1 MKNLYFFLLLCLLSV
16 HAFSQDVADVNPD
29 LDLSAEYT
37 QPREADVRAHLDQW
51 QDLKFG
57 MIIHWGLYAVLG
69 IVESWSICSEDE
81 DWIPRDS
88 TMDYNAYKQWYWN
101 LNKEFNPRQFDPD
114 QWAASAKNAGM
125 KYVVFTTKHHDG
137 FSMYDTKYSDFSI
150 AKGPFADHP
159 KADVAKYVFDAF
171 RKQDMMIGAYFSKP
185 DWHSQDYWWSRY
197 ATPDRHV
204 NYKIENHP
212 YRWDRYKD
220 FVFNQI
226 NEITSNYG
234 KIDILWLDGGWV
246 RAPKEDIGMDNIAKM
261 ARRNQPGLII
271 VDRTVTGEY
280 ENYRTPEKMIPEKQL
295 PYPWETCMPLSKDWG
310 FVPGAVFKS
319 PDVIISTLIEV
330 VAKGGSLLLGVG
342 PTPEGVIEPEVVRIL
357 DEIGQWLKANGEAI
371 YNTRNTP
378 MYHDGNVWFTASKDK
393 QTFYAI
399 VCPAGPMPATVSW
412 HGNLPAKGSKMVLLA
427 DRSVVKYK
435 ISGDSVII
443 TVPKSVRAKGKPF
456 AIAFQMA
463 AGGFS
468 YNDLNR
474 NGQCDPYENPNL
486 TVNER
491 VEDLLSKMTLE
502 EKAGQLVM
510 TMGWEYY
517 EKTGNQY
524 VLTEKFKKEL
534 RDKHLG
540 STWAVMRA
548 DPWTQKTLQNGLT
561 PEAAHN
567 LTNEMQL
574 WNRKNTRL
582 GIPLMF
588 AEEAPHGHMAIG
600 TTVLPTAIGRAS
612 TFNKRLENAL
622 GFCVANELYAQGA
635 QIAFGPV
642 LDIVRDPRWSRVEE
656 TYGED
661 PVLTAKMGGEYA
673 NGIQLYGTQS
683 YLPNI
688 ISTLKH
694 FTAHGISEGGHNGNT
709 AQVGRRELLSVLSYP
724 FMQAVQEYGVQSVM
738 TAYNDVDGI
747 PCSGNKWLL
756 RDVLR
761 HDWSFNGLV
770 ISDLYAIN
778 GLVSARMAADY
789 SEAAALAVK
798 AGVDIDLGGSCY
810 GEQLVQAVKKGLV
823 SESLVD
829 ELVRRVLIQKFR
841 QGLFDNKFD
850 KSFPKSEQDM
860 LYDEDCNLNAARES
874 VILLKNE
881 NRTLPL
887 SKEVKKVAV
896 IGPNAD
902 NVYNMLGDY
911 TAPQADGSVITVL
924 QGIREKLPNAQV
936 EYVQGCHIRDTSLND
951 IARAVRAAEEAD
963 VVVAV
968 LGGSSARDFRTNYKE
983 TGAAEVTGPAVS
995 DMDAGEGFDRATLKM
1010 LGRQEELLKALYA
1023 TGKPVVLVMIQGRP
1037 LDLSWADAHVPAIL
1051 NAWYPG
1057 SQGGGAIADIIFG
1070 DVNPS
1075 GKLPVSYPRS
1085 VGQLPVYYNTTE
1097 MRRDYTDEPASPL
1110 YPFGYG
1116 LSYTTFEYSNLQFV
1130 WKNDTTLEVSFQL
1143 TNTGQYDGA
1152 EAVQLYMR
1160 HNQASVKTPERQ
1172 LKAFEKVFLKKGE
1185 TKTVTMTL
1193 SKSDFAIL
1201 NADLRWVVEPGTV
1214 TLMLGSSSQDI
1225 RLQEEV
1231 RVGR

>member
-1 MKNLYFFLLLCLLSV
+1 MKRFLTIVLLFLIFVPVRLLAQS
-16 HAFSQDVADVNPD
+16 F
-29 LDLSAEYT
+29 
-37 QPREADVRAHLDQW
+37 
-51 QDLKFG
+51 QDL
-57 MIIHWGLYAVLG
+57 
-69 IVESWSICSEDE
+69 
-81 DWIPRDS
+81 
-88 TMDYNAYKQWYWN
+88 
-101 LNKEFNPRQFDPD
+101 
-114 QWAASAKNAGM
+114 
-125 KYVVFTTKHHDG
+125 
-137 FSMYDTKYSDFSI
+137 
-150 AKGPFADHP
+150 
-159 KADVAKYVFDAF
+159 
-171 RKQDMMIGAYFSKP
+171 
-185 DWHSQDYWWSRY
+185 
-197 ATPDRHV
+197 
-204 NYKIENHP
+204 NH
-212 YRWDRYKD
+212 
-220 FVFNQI
+220 
-226 NEITSNYG
+226 
-234 KIDILWLDGGWV
+234 
-246 RAPKEDIGMDNIAKM
+246 
-261 ARRNQPGLII
+261 
-271 VDRTVTGEY
+271 
-280 ENYRTPEKMIPEKQL
+280 
-295 PYPWETCMPLSKDWG
+295 
-310 FVPGAVFKS
+310 
-319 PDVIISTLIEV
+319 
-330 VAKGGSLLLGVG
+330 
-342 PTPEGVIEPEVVRIL
+342 
-357 DEIGQWLKANGEAI
+357 NG
-371 YNTRNTP
+371 R
-378 MYHDGNVWFTASKDK
+378 M
-393 QTFYAI
+393 
-399 VCPAGPMPATVSW
+399 
-412 HGNLPAKGSKMVLLA
+412 
-427 DRSVVKYK
+427 
-435 ISGDSVII
+435 
-443 TVPKSVRAKGKPF
+443 
-456 AIAFQMA
+456 
-463 AGGFS
+463 
-468 YNDLNR
+468 
-474 NGQCDPYENPNL
+474 DPYENWKLP
-486 TVNER
+486 VEKR
-491 VEDLLSKMTLE
+491 VGDLLSQMTLE

-524 VLTEKFKKEL
+524 VLTEKFK
-534 RDKHLG
+534 DAIQNKHIG

-612 TFNKRLENAL
+612 TFNKKLESLL
-622 GFCVANELYAQGA
+622 GWNVASELYAQGA

-661 PVLTAKMGGEYA
+661 PVLAGQMGGAYA
-673 NGIQLYGTQS
+673 KGLQDYSL
-683 YLPNI
+683 

-709 AQVGRRELLSVLSYP
+709 AQVGWRELLSVLSYP
-724 FMQAVQEYGVQSVM
+724 FMIALKQYGVQSVM

-761 HDWSFNGLV
+761 NDWGFNGLV

-778 GLVSARMAADY
+778 GLVSARIAADY

-810 GEQLVQAVKKGLV
+810 GEQLVQAVKNGLL
-823 SESLVD
+823 SEDQID
-829 ELVRRVLIQKFR
+829 ELVKHVLTQKFR
-841 QGLFDNKFD
+841 LGLFDATFD
-850 KSFPKSEQDM
+850 KPYVPFYNVTNESS
-860 LYDEDCNLNAARES
+860 NLEAARES
-874 VILLKNE
+874 VVLLKNE

-887 SKEVKKVAV
+887 SKEVKKVAI

-911 TAPQADGSVITVL
+911 TAPQADGAVITVL
-924 QGIREKLPNAQV
+924 QGIREKLPAAQV
-936 EYVQGCHIRDTSLND
+936 EYVQGCHIRDTSLNG
-951 IARAVRAAEEAD
+951 IARAVRAAEGAD

-995 DMDAGEGFDRATLKM
+995 DMDAGEGFDRATLNM
-1010 LGRQEELLKALYA
+1010 LGRQEELLKALCA

-1037 LDLSWADAHVPAIL
+1037 LDLSWADANVPAIL

-1057 SQGGGAIADIIFG
+1057 AQGGRAVADILFG

-1075 GKLPVSYPRS
+1075 GKLPISYPRS
-1085 VGQLPVYYNTTE
+1085 VGQLPVYYNATE
-1097 MRRDYTDEPASPL
+1097 VRRDYTDAPASPL

-1116 LSYTTFEYSNLQFV
+1116 LSYTTFEYSNLRSV

-1152 EAVQLYMR
+1152 DAAQLYMR

-1185 TKTVTMTL
+1185 TKTVTMML

-1201 NADLRWVVEPGTV
+1201 NEDLQWVVEPGTV
-1214 TLMLGSSSQDI
+1214 TLMVGSSSQDI
-1225 RLQEEV
+1225 RGEIIIN
-1231 RVGR
+1231 R

>member
-1 MKNLYFFLLLCLLSV
+1 MYVCTLKNVNMKNIRRLALFLTLTTF
-16 HAFSQDVADVNPD
+16 AATGVA
-29 LDLSAEYT
+29 
-37 QPREADVRAHLDQW
+37 Q
-51 QDLKFG
+51 
-57 MIIHWGLYAVLG
+57 
-69 IVESWSICSEDE
+69 
-81 DWIPRDS
+81 
-88 TMDYNAYKQWYWN
+88 
-101 LNKEFNPRQFDPD
+101 
-114 QWAASAKNAGM
+114 
-125 KYVVFTTKHHDG
+125 
-137 FSMYDTKYSDFSI
+137 
-150 AKGPFADHP
+150 
-159 KADVAKYVFDAF
+159 
-171 RKQDMMIGAYFSKP
+171 
-185 DWHSQDYWWSRY
+185 
-197 ATPDRHV
+197 
-204 NYKIENHP
+204 
-212 YRWDRYKD
+212 
-220 FVFNQI
+220 
-226 NEITSNYG
+226 
-234 KIDILWLDGGWV
+234 
-246 RAPKEDIGMDNIAKM
+246 
-261 ARRNQPGLII
+261 
-271 VDRTVTGEY
+271 
-280 ENYRTPEKMIPEKQL
+280 
-295 PYPWETCMPLSKDWG
+295 
-310 FVPGAVFKS
+310 
-319 PDVIISTLIEV
+319 
-330 VAKGGSLLLGVG
+330 
-342 PTPEGVIEPEVVRIL
+342 
-357 DEIGQWLKANGEAI
+357 
-371 YNTRNTP
+371 
-378 MYHDGNVWFTASKDK
+378 
-393 QTFYAI
+393 
-399 VCPAGPMPATVSW
+399 
-412 HGNLPAKGSKMVLLA
+412 
-427 DRSVVKYK
+427 
-435 ISGDSVII
+435 
-443 TVPKSVRAKGKPF
+443 
-456 AIAFQMA
+456 
-463 AGGFS
+463 S
-468 YNDLNR
+468 YIDLNH
-474 NGQCDPYENPNL
+474 NGQMDPYENPEL
-486 TVNER
+486 TVEKR

-517 EKTGNQY
+517 EKSGKKY
-524 VLTEKFKKEL
+524 VLTDKFKDAIQN
-534 RDKHLG
+534 RNIG

-561 PEAAHN
+561 PESAHY

-612 TFNKRLENAL
+612 TFNQKLESYL
-622 GFCVANELYAQGA
+622 GFCAANEIGSQGA

-673 NGIQLYGTQS
+673 NGIQSYGPQS

-724 FMQAVQEYGVQSVM
+724 FMIALKQYGIQSVM

-756 RDVLR
+756 CDVLR
-761 HDWSFNGLV
+761 HDWGFNGLV

-778 GLVSARMAADY
+778 GLVSARIAADY
-789 SEAAALAVK
+789 SEAAAMAVK

-810 GEQLVQAVKKGLV
+810 GEQLVQAVKNGLV
-823 SESLVD
+823 TEAQIDEKTLHEIWNLKAAQES
-829 ELVRRVLIQKFR
+829 I
-841 QGLFDNKFD
+841 
-850 KSFPKSEQDM
+850 
-860 LYDEDCNLNAARES
+860 
-874 VILLKNE
+874 ILLKND
-881 NRTLPL
+881 NHTLPL

-924 QGIREKLPNAQV
+924 QGIREKLPDAQV

-951 IARAVRAAEEAD
+951 IARAVRAAEGAD

-1010 LGRQEELLKALYA
+1010 LGRQEELLKALCA

-1057 SQGGGAIADIIFG
+1057 SQGGRAVADILFG

-1075 GKLPVSYPRS
+1075 GKLPISYPRS
-1085 VGQLPVYYNTTE
+1085 VGQLPVYYNATE
-1097 MRRDYTDEPASPL
+1097 VRRDYTDAPASPL

-1116 LSYTTFEYSNLQFV
+1116 LSYTTFEYSNLQSV
-1130 WKNDTTLEVSFQL
+1130 WKNDTTLEVSFLL

-1152 EAVQLYMR
+1152 EAAQLYMR
-1160 HNQASVKTPERQ
+1160 HNKASVKTPERQ

-1193 SKSDFAIL
+1193 SKLDFAIL
-1201 NADLRWVVEPGTV
+1201 NEDLQWVVEPGTV
-1214 TLMLGSSSQDI
+1214 TLMVGSSSQDI
-1225 RLQEEV
+1225 RGEIIV
-1231 RVGR
+1231 NS

>member
-1 MKNLYFFLLLCLLSV
+1 MEKYYICTLKIKTRKMKIFCRL
-16 HAFSQDVADVNPD
+16 
-29 LDLSAEYT
+29 
-37 QPREADVRAHLDQW
+37 
-51 QDLKFG
+51 
-57 MIIHWGLYAVLG
+57 
-69 IVESWSICSEDE
+69 
-81 DWIPRDS
+81 
-88 TMDYNAYKQWYWN
+88 
-101 LNKEFNPRQFDPD
+101 
-114 QWAASAKNAGM
+114 
-125 KYVVFTTKHHDG
+125 
-137 FSMYDTKYSDFSI
+137 
-150 AKGPFADHP
+150 
-159 KADVAKYVFDAF
+159 
-171 RKQDMMIGAYFSKP
+171 
-185 DWHSQDYWWSRY
+185 
-197 ATPDRHV
+197 
-204 NYKIENHP
+204 
-212 YRWDRYKD
+212 
-220 FVFNQI
+220 
-226 NEITSNYG
+226 
-234 KIDILWLDGGWV
+234 
-246 RAPKEDIGMDNIAKM
+246 
-261 ARRNQPGLII
+261 
-271 VDRTVTGEY
+271 
-280 ENYRTPEKMIPEKQL
+280 
-295 PYPWETCMPLSKDWG
+295 
-310 FVPGAVFKS
+310 
-319 PDVIISTLIEV
+319 
-330 VAKGGSLLLGVG
+330 SLLL
-342 PTPEGVIEPEVVRIL
+342 TL
-357 DEIGQWLKANGEAI
+357 TA
-371 YNTRNTP
+371 
-378 MYHDGNVWFTASKDK
+378 FT
-393 QTFYAI
+393 T
-399 VCPAGPMPATVSW
+399 AG
-412 HGNLPAKGSKMVLLA
+412 
-427 DRSVVKYK
+427 
-435 ISGDSVII
+435 
-443 TVPKSVRAKGKPF
+443 
-456 AIAFQMA
+456 IAQ
-463 AGGFS
+463 S
-468 YNDLNR
+468 YIDLNH
-474 NGQCDPYENPNL
+474 NGQMDPYENPKL
-486 TVNER
+486 SVEER
-491 VEDLLSKMTLE
+491 VGDLLSQMTLE

-510 TMGWEYY
+510 TMGWEHY

-524 VLTEKFKKEL
+524 VLTEKFK
-534 RDKHLG
+534 DAIQNKHIG
-540 STWAVMRA
+540 SSWAVMRA

-561 PEAAHN
+561 PETAGTV
-567 LTNEMQL
+567 LNEMQL

-612 TFNKRLENAL
+612 TFNKKLENIL
-622 GFCVANELYAQGA
+622 GWCVGSEIWAQGA

-661 PVLTAKMGGEYA
+661 PVLAGQMGGAYAKGLQEYT
-673 NGIQLYGTQS
+673 L
-683 YLPNI
+683 

-694 FTAHGISEGGHNGNT
+694 FAAHGISEGGHNGNT

-724 FMQAVQEYGVQSVM
+724 FVLAIQQFGAKSVM

-756 RDVLR
+756 RDELR
-761 HDWSFNGLV
+761 NEWGFKGLL

-778 GLVSARMAADY
+778 GLVSARIAADY

-829 ELVRRVLIQKFR
+829 ELVRRVLTHKFR

-850 KSFPKSEQDM
+850 KSFPKLEQDM
-860 LYDEDCNLNAARES
+860 TYDEDCNLNAARES

-924 QGIREKLPNAQV
+924 QGIREKLPDAQV
-936 EYVQGCHIRDTSLND
+936 EYVRGCHIRDTSLNE
-951 IARAVRAAEEAD
+951 IAQAVRAAEGAD

-995 DMDAGEGFDRATLKM
+995 DMDAGEGFDRATLNM
-1010 LGRQEELLKALYA
+1010 LGRQEELLKALCA

-1037 LDLSWADAHVPAIL
+1037 LDLSWADARVPAIL

-1057 SQGGGAIADIIFG
+1057 SQGGRAIADILFG

-1075 GKLPVSYPRS
+1075 GKLPISYPRS
-1085 VGQLPVYYNTTE
+1085 VGQLPVYYNATE
-1097 MRRDYTDEPASPL
+1097 VRRDYTDVPASPL

-1116 LSYTTFEYSNLQFV
+1116 LSYTTFEYSNLESC
-1130 WKNDTTLEVSFQL
+1130 WINDTTLDISCQL
-1143 TNTGQYDGA
+1143 TNTGNYDGA
-1152 EAVQLYMR
+1152 EATQLYMR

-1201 NADLRWVVEPGTV
+1201 NADLRWIVEPGTV

-1225 RLQEEV
+1225 RLQGEV
-1231 RVGR
+1231 RVER

>member
-1 MKNLYFFLLLCLLSV
+1 MEKYYICTLKIKTRKMKIFCRL
-16 HAFSQDVADVNPD
+16 
-29 LDLSAEYT
+29 
-37 QPREADVRAHLDQW
+37 
-51 QDLKFG
+51 
-57 MIIHWGLYAVLG
+57 
-69 IVESWSICSEDE
+69 
-81 DWIPRDS
+81 
-88 TMDYNAYKQWYWN
+88 
-101 LNKEFNPRQFDPD
+101 
-114 QWAASAKNAGM
+114 
-125 KYVVFTTKHHDG
+125 
-137 FSMYDTKYSDFSI
+137 
-150 AKGPFADHP
+150 
-159 KADVAKYVFDAF
+159 
-171 RKQDMMIGAYFSKP
+171 
-185 DWHSQDYWWSRY
+185 
-197 ATPDRHV
+197 
-204 NYKIENHP
+204 
-212 YRWDRYKD
+212 
-220 FVFNQI
+220 
-226 NEITSNYG
+226 
-234 KIDILWLDGGWV
+234 
-246 RAPKEDIGMDNIAKM
+246 
-261 ARRNQPGLII
+261 
-271 VDRTVTGEY
+271 
-280 ENYRTPEKMIPEKQL
+280 
-295 PYPWETCMPLSKDWG
+295 
-310 FVPGAVFKS
+310 
-319 PDVIISTLIEV
+319 
-330 VAKGGSLLLGVG
+330 SLLL
-342 PTPEGVIEPEVVRIL
+342 TL
-357 DEIGQWLKANGEAI
+357 TA
-371 YNTRNTP
+371 
-378 MYHDGNVWFTASKDK
+378 FT
-393 QTFYAI
+393 T
-399 VCPAGPMPATVSW
+399 AG
-412 HGNLPAKGSKMVLLA
+412 
-427 DRSVVKYK
+427 
-435 ISGDSVII
+435 
-443 TVPKSVRAKGKPF
+443 
-456 AIAFQMA
+456 IAQ
-463 AGGFS
+463 S
-468 YNDLNR
+468 YIDLNH
-474 NGQCDPYENPNL
+474 NGQMDPYENPKL
-486 TVNER
+486 SVEER
-491 VEDLLSKMTLE
+491 VGDLLSQMTLE

-524 VLTEKFKKEL
+524 VLTEKFK
-534 RDKHLG
+534 DAIQNKHIG
-540 STWAVMRA
+540 SSWAVMRA

-561 PEAAHN
+561 PETAGTV
-567 LTNEMQL
+567 LNEMQL

-612 TFNKRLENAL
+612 TFNKKLENIL
-622 GFCVANELYAQGA
+622 GWCVGSEIWAQGA

-661 PVLTAKMGGEYA
+661 PVLAGQMGGAYAKGLQEYT
-673 NGIQLYGTQS
+673 L
-683 YLPNI
+683 

-694 FTAHGISEGGHNGNT
+694 FAAHGISEGGHNGNT

-724 FMQAVQEYGVQSVM
+724 FVLAIQQFGAKSVM

-756 RDVLR
+756 RDELR
-761 HDWSFNGLV
+761 NEWGFKGLL

-778 GLVSARMAADY
+778 GLVSARIAADY

-829 ELVRRVLIQKFR
+829 ELVRRVLTHKFR

-850 KSFPKSEQDM
+850 KSFPKLEQDM
-860 LYDEDCNLNAARES
+860 TYDEDCNLNAARES

-887 SKEVKKVAV
+887 SKEVKKVAI

-924 QGIREKLPNAQV
+924 QGIREKLPDAQV
-936 EYVQGCHIRDTSLND
+936 EYVRGCHIRDTSLNE
-951 IARAVRAAEEAD
+951 IAQAVRAAEGAD

-995 DMDAGEGFDRATLKM
+995 DMDAGEGFDRATLNM
-1010 LGRQEELLKALYA
+1010 LGRQEELLKALCA

-1037 LDLSWADAHVPAIL
+1037 LDLSWADANVPAIL

-1057 SQGGGAIADIIFG
+1057 SQGGRAVADILFG

-1075 GKLPVSYPRS
+1075 GKLPISYPRS
-1085 VGQLPVYYNTTE
+1085 VGQLPVYYNATE
-1097 MRRDYTDEPASPL
+1097 VRRDYTDASASPL

-1116 LSYTTFEYSNLQFV
+1116 LSYTTFEYSNLQSV
-1130 WKNDTTLEVSFQL
+1130 WKNDSTLEVSFQL

-1185 TKTVTMTL
+1185 KKTVTMTL
-1193 SKSDFAIL
+1193 SRSDFAIL
-1201 NADLRWVVEPGTV
+1201 NADLRWIIEPGTV

-1225 RLQEEV
+1225 RLQGEV
-1231 RVGR
+1231 RIER

>member
-1 MKNLYFFLLLCLLSV
+1 MKRFLTIVLLFLIFVPVRLLAQS
-16 HAFSQDVADVNPD
+16 F
-29 LDLSAEYT
+29 
-37 QPREADVRAHLDQW
+37 
-51 QDLKFG
+51 QDL
-57 MIIHWGLYAVLG
+57 
-69 IVESWSICSEDE
+69 
-81 DWIPRDS
+81 
-88 TMDYNAYKQWYWN
+88 
-101 LNKEFNPRQFDPD
+101 
-114 QWAASAKNAGM
+114 
-125 KYVVFTTKHHDG
+125 
-137 FSMYDTKYSDFSI
+137 
-150 AKGPFADHP
+150 
-159 KADVAKYVFDAF
+159 
-171 RKQDMMIGAYFSKP
+171 
-185 DWHSQDYWWSRY
+185 
-197 ATPDRHV
+197 
-204 NYKIENHP
+204 NH
-212 YRWDRYKD
+212 
-220 FVFNQI
+220 
-226 NEITSNYG
+226 
-234 KIDILWLDGGWV
+234 
-246 RAPKEDIGMDNIAKM
+246 
-261 ARRNQPGLII
+261 
-271 VDRTVTGEY
+271 
-280 ENYRTPEKMIPEKQL
+280 
-295 PYPWETCMPLSKDWG
+295 
-310 FVPGAVFKS
+310 
-319 PDVIISTLIEV
+319 
-330 VAKGGSLLLGVG
+330 
-342 PTPEGVIEPEVVRIL
+342 
-357 DEIGQWLKANGEAI
+357 
-371 YNTRNTP
+371 
-378 MYHDGNVWFTASKDK
+378 
-393 QTFYAI
+393 
-399 VCPAGPMPATVSW
+399 
-412 HGNLPAKGSKMVLLA
+412 
-427 DRSVVKYK
+427 
-435 ISGDSVII
+435 
-443 TVPKSVRAKGKPF
+443 
-456 AIAFQMA
+456 
-463 AGGFS
+463 
-468 YNDLNR
+468 
-474 NGQCDPYENPNL
+474 NGQMDPYENPKL
-486 TVNER
+486 SVKER
-491 VEDLLSKMTLE
+491 VGDLLSQMTLE

-524 VLTEKFKKEL
+524 VLTEKFK
-534 RDKHLG
+534 DAIQNKHIG

-612 TFNKRLENAL
+612 TFNKKLESLL
-622 GFCVANELYAQGA
+622 GWNVASELYAQGA
-635 QIAFGPV
+635 QISFGPV

-661 PVLTAKMGGEYA
+661 PVLAGQMGGAYA
-673 NGIQLYGTQS
+673 KGLQDYSL
-683 YLPNI
+683 

-724 FMQAVQEYGVQSVM
+724 FMIALKQYGIQSVM

-761 HDWSFNGLV
+761 HDWGFNGLV

-778 GLVSARMAADY
+778 GLVSARIAADY

-810 GEQLVQAVKKGLV
+810 GEQLVQAVKNGLL
-823 SESLVD
+823 SEDQID
-829 ELVRRVLIQKFR
+829 ELVKHVLTQKFR
-841 QGLFDNKFD
+841 LGLFDATFD
-850 KSFPKSEQDM
+850 KPYVPFYNVTNES
-860 LYDEDCNLNAARES
+860 LNLEAARES
-874 VILLKNE
+874 VVLLKNE

-887 SKEVKKVAV
+887 SKEVKKVAI

-924 QGIREKLPNAQV
+924 QGIREKLPAAQV

-951 IARAVRAAEEAD
+951 IARAVRAAADAD

-995 DMDAGEGFDRATLKM
+995 DMDAGEGFDRATLRM
-1010 LGRQEELLKALYA
+1010 LGRQEELLKALCA

-1037 LDLSWADAHVPAIL
+1037 LDLSWADANVPAIL

-1057 SQGGGAIADIIFG
+1057 AQGGRAVADILFG

-1075 GKLPVSYPRS
+1075 GKLPISYPRS

-1097 MRRDYTDEPASPL
+1097 VRRDYTDAPASPL

-1116 LSYTTFEYSNLQFV
+1116 LSYTTFEYSNLQSV
-1130 WKNDTTLEVSFQL
+1130 WKNDTILEVSFQL
-1143 TNTGQYDGA
+1143 ANTGQYDGA
-1152 EAVQLYMR
+1152 EAAQLYMR
-1160 HNQASVKTPERQ
+1160 HNKASVKTPERQ

-1185 TKTVTMTL
+1185 TTTVTMML

-1201 NADLRWVVEPGTV
+1201 NEDLQWVVEPGTV
-1214 TLMLGSSSQDI
+1214 TLMVGSSSQDI
-1225 RLQEEV
+1225 RGEIIVE
-1231 RVGR
+1231 R

>member
-1 MKNLYFFLLLCLLSV
+1 MKRFLTIVLLFLIFV
-16 HAFSQDVADVNPD
+16 P
-29 LDLSAEYT
+29 
-37 QPREADVRAHLDQW
+37 VRPLAQSF
-51 QDLKFG
+51 QDL
-57 MIIHWGLYAVLG
+57 
-69 IVESWSICSEDE
+69 
-81 DWIPRDS
+81 
-88 TMDYNAYKQWYWN
+88 
-101 LNKEFNPRQFDPD
+101 
-114 QWAASAKNAGM
+114 
-125 KYVVFTTKHHDG
+125 
-137 FSMYDTKYSDFSI
+137 
-150 AKGPFADHP
+150 
-159 KADVAKYVFDAF
+159 
-171 RKQDMMIGAYFSKP
+171 
-185 DWHSQDYWWSRY
+185 
-197 ATPDRHV
+197 
-204 NYKIENHP
+204 NH
-212 YRWDRYKD
+212 
-220 FVFNQI
+220 
-226 NEITSNYG
+226 
-234 KIDILWLDGGWV
+234 
-246 RAPKEDIGMDNIAKM
+246 
-261 ARRNQPGLII
+261 
-271 VDRTVTGEY
+271 
-280 ENYRTPEKMIPEKQL
+280 
-295 PYPWETCMPLSKDWG
+295 
-310 FVPGAVFKS
+310 
-319 PDVIISTLIEV
+319 
-330 VAKGGSLLLGVG
+330 
-342 PTPEGVIEPEVVRIL
+342 
-357 DEIGQWLKANGEAI
+357 NG
-371 YNTRNTP
+371 R
-378 MYHDGNVWFTASKDK
+378 M
-393 QTFYAI
+393 
-399 VCPAGPMPATVSW
+399 
-412 HGNLPAKGSKMVLLA
+412 
-427 DRSVVKYK
+427 
-435 ISGDSVII
+435 
-443 TVPKSVRAKGKPF
+443 
-456 AIAFQMA
+456 
-463 AGGFS
+463 
-468 YNDLNR
+468 
-474 NGQCDPYENPNL
+474 DPYENWKLP
-486 TVNER
+486 VEKR
-491 VEDLLSKMTLE
+491 VGDLLSQMTLE

-524 VLTEKFKKEL
+524 VLTEKFK
-534 RDKHLG
+534 DAIQNKHIG

-612 TFNKRLENAL
+612 TFNKKLESLL
-622 GFCVANELYAQGA
+622 GWNVASELYAQGA

-661 PVLTAKMGGEYA
+661 PVLAGQMGGAYA
-673 NGIQLYGTQS
+673 KGLQDYSL
-683 YLPNI
+683 

-724 FMQAVQEYGVQSVM
+724 FMIALMQYGIQSVM

-756 RDVLR
+756 RNVLR
-761 HDWSFNGLV
+761 HDWGFNGLV

-778 GLVSARMAADY
+778 GLVSARIAADY

-810 GEQLVQAVKKGLV
+810 GEQLVQAVKNGLL
-823 SESLVD
+823 SEDQID
-829 ELVRRVLIQKFR
+829 ELVKHVLTQKFR
-841 QGLFDNKFD
+841 LGLFDATFD
-850 KSFPKSEQDM
+850 KPYVPFYNVTNESS
-860 LYDEDCNLNAARES
+860 NLEAARES
-874 VILLKNE
+874 VVLLKNDNE
-881 NRTLPL
+881 TLPL
-887 SKEVKKVAV
+887 SKSVKKVAV

-911 TAPQADGSVITVL
+911 TAPQADGAVITVL
-924 QGIREKLPNAQV
+924 QGIREKLPDAQV
-936 EYVQGCHIRDTSLND
+936 EYVQGCHIRDTSLNE

-995 DMDAGEGFDRATLKM
+995 DMDAGEGFDRATLNM

-1057 SQGGGAIADIIFG
+1057 SQGGRAIADILFG

-1075 GKLPVSYPRS
+1075 GKLPISYPRS
-1085 VGQLPVYYNTTE
+1085 VGQLPVYYNATE
-1097 MRRDYTDEPASPL
+1097 VRRDYTDAPASPL

-1116 LSYTTFEYSNLQFV
+1116 LSYTNFEYSNLQSV

-1152 EAVQLYMR
+1152 EAAQLYMR
-1160 HNQASVKTPERQ
+1160 HNKASVKTPERQ

-1185 TKTVTMTL
+1185 TTTVTMML

-1201 NADLRWVVEPGTV
+1201 NEDLQWVVEPGTV
-1214 TLMLGSSSQDI
+1214 TLMVGSSSQDI
-1225 RLQEEV
+1225 RGEIIIN
-1231 RVGR
+1231 R

>member
-1 MKNLYFFLLLCLLSV
+1 MKKIYFLFTLLLLLFSGY
-16 HAFSQDVADVNPD
+16 SQDAADANPD
-29 LDLSAEYT
+29 LDLAAEYT
-37 QPREADVRAHLDQW
+37 PPREADVRAHLDQW

-57 MIIHWGLYAVLG
+57 MIIHWGLYAVPG

-88 TMDYNAYKQWYWN
+88 TMNYNAYKQWYWN

-114 QWAASAKNAGM
+114 QWASSAKKAGM

-137 FSMYDTKYSDFSI
+137 FAMYETKYSDFSI
-150 AKGPFADHP
+150 AKGPFANHP

-204 NYKIENHP
+204 NYTIANHP
-212 YRWDRYKD
+212 QRWND
-220 FVFNQI
+220 FKQFVYNQI
-226 NEITSNYG
+226 DEITSRYG

-310 FVPGAVFKS
+310 FVPGAIFKS

-357 DEIGQWLKANGEAI
+357 DEIGQWLKDNGEAI

-378 MYHDGNVWFTASKDK
+378 IYHDGNIWFTASKDK
-393 QTFYAI
+393 LTTYAI
-399 VCPAGPMPATVSW
+399 VRPDGPMPATVSW
-412 HGNLPAKGSKMVLLA
+412 HGNLPAKGLKMVLLA
-427 DRSVVKYK
+427 DRSIVKYK

-456 AIAFQMA
+456 AVAFQMA
-463 AGGFS
+463 ANGFS

-474 NGQCDPYENPNL
+474 NGRCDPYENPYL

-502 EKAGQLVM
+502 EKTGQLVM

-524 VLTEKFKKEL
+524 VLTEKFKDDIQT
-534 RDKHLG
+534 RHIG
-540 STWAVMRA
+540 STWAVLRA

-561 PEAAHN
+561 PEKAGTVLN
-567 LTNEMQL
+567 MMQL

-612 TFNKRLENAL
+612 TFNKKLENIL
-622 GFCVANELYAQGA
+622 GWRVGSEIWAQGA

-661 PVLTAKMGGEYA
+661 PVLAGQMGGAYAKGLQEYT
-673 NGIQLYGTQS
+673 L
-683 YLPNI
+683 

-709 AQVGRRELLSVLSYP
+709 AQVGKRELLSVLSYP
-724 FMQAVQEYGVQSVM
+724 FMQAVRENGIQSVM

-761 HDWSFNGLV
+761 HDWGFNGLV

-810 GEQLVQAVKKGLV
+810 GEQLVQAVKNGLV
-823 SESLVD
+823 TEDQID
-829 ELVRRVLIQKFR
+829 ELVKHVLSQKF
-841 QGLFDNKFD
+841 QLGLFDATFD
-850 KSFPKSEQDM
+850 KPYVAFDKTLHETQ
-860 LYDEDCNLNAARES
+860 NLKAAQES
-874 VILLKNE
+874 VILLKNDNE
-881 NRTLPL
+881 MLPL
-887 SKEVKKVAV
+887 SKTVKKVAV

-951 IARAVRAAEEAD
+951 IVRAVRAAEGAD

-983 TGAAEVTGPAVS
+983 TGAAEVTGPAIS
-995 DMDAGEGFDRATLKM
+995 DMDAGEGFDRAGLGM
-1010 LGRQEELLKALYA
+1010 LGHQDALLKALCA

-1057 SQGGGAIADIIFG
+1057 SQGGRAIADILFG
-1070 DVNPS
+1070 DVTPS
-1075 GKLPVSYPRS
+1075 GKLPISYPRS
-1085 VGQLPVYYNTTE
+1085 VGQLPVYYNATE
-1097 MRRDYTDEPASPL
+1097 LRRDYTDAPASPL

-1116 LSYTTFEYSNLQFV
+1116 LSYTTFEYSNMQSI

-1143 TNTGQYDGA
+1143 TNTGNYDGA

-1185 TKTVTMTL
+1185 TTTVTMTL

-1214 TLMLGSSSQDI
+1214 TLMVGSSSQDI
-1225 RLQEEV
+1225 RLQGDV
-1231 RVGR
+1231 RVERY

>member
-1 MKNLYFFLLLCLLSV
+1 MEKYYICTLKIKTRKMKIFCRL
-16 HAFSQDVADVNPD
+16 
-29 LDLSAEYT
+29 
-37 QPREADVRAHLDQW
+37 
-51 QDLKFG
+51 
-57 MIIHWGLYAVLG
+57 
-69 IVESWSICSEDE
+69 
-81 DWIPRDS
+81 
-88 TMDYNAYKQWYWN
+88 
-101 LNKEFNPRQFDPD
+101 
-114 QWAASAKNAGM
+114 
-125 KYVVFTTKHHDG
+125 
-137 FSMYDTKYSDFSI
+137 
-150 AKGPFADHP
+150 
-159 KADVAKYVFDAF
+159 
-171 RKQDMMIGAYFSKP
+171 
-185 DWHSQDYWWSRY
+185 
-197 ATPDRHV
+197 
-204 NYKIENHP
+204 
-212 YRWDRYKD
+212 
-220 FVFNQI
+220 
-226 NEITSNYG
+226 
-234 KIDILWLDGGWV
+234 
-246 RAPKEDIGMDNIAKM
+246 
-261 ARRNQPGLII
+261 
-271 VDRTVTGEY
+271 
-280 ENYRTPEKMIPEKQL
+280 
-295 PYPWETCMPLSKDWG
+295 
-310 FVPGAVFKS
+310 
-319 PDVIISTLIEV
+319 
-330 VAKGGSLLLGVG
+330 SLLL
-342 PTPEGVIEPEVVRIL
+342 TL
-357 DEIGQWLKANGEAI
+357 TA
-371 YNTRNTP
+371 
-378 MYHDGNVWFTASKDK
+378 FT
-393 QTFYAI
+393 T
-399 VCPAGPMPATVSW
+399 AG
-412 HGNLPAKGSKMVLLA
+412 
-427 DRSVVKYK
+427 
-435 ISGDSVII
+435 
-443 TVPKSVRAKGKPF
+443 
-456 AIAFQMA
+456 IAQ
-463 AGGFS
+463 S
-468 YNDLNR
+468 YIDLNH
-474 NGQCDPYENPNL
+474 NGQMDPYENPKL
-486 TVNER
+486 SVEER
-491 VEDLLSKMTLE
+491 VGDLLSQMTLE

-524 VLTEKFKKEL
+524 VLTEKFK
-534 RDKHLG
+534 DAIQNKHIG
-540 STWAVMRA
+540 SSWAVMRA

-561 PEAAHN
+561 PETAGTV
-567 LTNEMQL
+567 LNEMQL

-612 TFNKRLENAL
+612 TFNKKLENIL
-622 GFCVANELYAQGA
+622 GRCVGSEIWAQGA

-661 PVLTAKMGGEYA
+661 PVLAGQMGGAYAKGLQEYT
-673 NGIQLYGTQS
+673 L
-683 YLPNI
+683 

-694 FTAHGISEGGHNGNT
+694 FAAHGISEGGHNGNT

-724 FMQAVQEYGVQSVM
+724 FVLAIQQFGAKSVM

-756 RDVLR
+756 RDELR
-761 HDWSFNGLV
+761 NEWGFKGLL

-778 GLVSARMAADY
+778 GLVSARIAADY

-829 ELVRRVLIQKFR
+829 ELVRRVLTHKFR

-850 KSFPKSEQDM
+850 KSFPKLEQDM
-860 LYDEDCNLNAARES
+860 TYDEDCNLNAARES

-924 QGIREKLPNAQV
+924 QGIREKLPDAQV
-936 EYVQGCHIRDTSLND
+936 EYVRGCHIRDTSLNE
-951 IARAVRAAEEAD
+951 IAQAVRAAEGAD

-995 DMDAGEGFDRATLKM
+995 DMDAGEGFDRATLNM
-1010 LGRQEELLKALYA
+1010 LGRQEELLKALCA

-1037 LDLSWADAHVPAIL
+1037 LDLSWADARVPAIL

-1057 SQGGGAIADIIFG
+1057 SQGGRAIADILFG

-1075 GKLPVSYPRS
+1075 GKLPISYPRS
-1085 VGQLPVYYNTTE
+1085 VGQLPVYYNATE
-1097 MRRDYTDEPASPL
+1097 VRRDYTDVPASPL

-1116 LSYTTFEYSNLQFV
+1116 LSYTTFEYSNLESC
-1130 WKNDTTLEVSFQL
+1130 WINDTTLDISCQL
-1143 TNTGQYDGA
+1143 TNTGNYDGA
-1152 EAVQLYMR
+1152 EATQLYMR

-1201 NADLRWVVEPGTV
+1201 NADLRWIVEPGTV

-1225 RLQEEV
+1225 RLQGEV
-1231 RVGR
+1231 RVER

>member
-1 MKNLYFFLLLCLLSV
+1 MEKYYICTLKIKTRKMKIFCRLSFLLTLT
-16 HAFSQDVADVNPD
+16 A
-29 LDLSAEYT
+29 
-37 QPREADVRAHLDQW
+37 
-51 QDLKFG
+51 
-57 MIIHWGLYAVLG
+57 
-69 IVESWSICSEDE
+69 
-81 DWIPRDS
+81 
-88 TMDYNAYKQWYWN
+88 
-101 LNKEFNPRQFDPD
+101 
-114 QWAASAKNAGM
+114 
-125 KYVVFTTKHHDG
+125 FTTAG
-137 FSMYDTKYSDFSI
+137 I
-150 AKGPFADHP
+150 A
-159 KADVAKYVFDAF
+159 
-171 RKQDMMIGAYFSKP
+171 Q
-185 DWHSQDYWWSRY
+185 
-197 ATPDRHV
+197 
-204 NYKIENHP
+204 
-212 YRWDRYKD
+212 
-220 FVFNQI
+220 
-226 NEITSNYG
+226 
-234 KIDILWLDGGWV
+234 
-246 RAPKEDIGMDNIAKM
+246 
-261 ARRNQPGLII
+261 
-271 VDRTVTGEY
+271 
-280 ENYRTPEKMIPEKQL
+280 
-295 PYPWETCMPLSKDWG
+295 
-310 FVPGAVFKS
+310 
-319 PDVIISTLIEV
+319 
-330 VAKGGSLLLGVG
+330 
-342 PTPEGVIEPEVVRIL
+342 
-357 DEIGQWLKANGEAI
+357 
-371 YNTRNTP
+371 
-378 MYHDGNVWFTASKDK
+378 
-393 QTFYAI
+393 
-399 VCPAGPMPATVSW
+399 
-412 HGNLPAKGSKMVLLA
+412 
-427 DRSVVKYK
+427 
-435 ISGDSVII
+435 
-443 TVPKSVRAKGKPF
+443 
-456 AIAFQMA
+456 
-463 AGGFS
+463 S
-468 YNDLNR
+468 YIDLNH
-474 NGQCDPYENPNL
+474 NGQMDPYENSKL
-486 TVNER
+486 SVEER
-491 VEDLLSKMTLE
+491 VGDLLSQMTLE

-517 EKTGNQY
+517 EKTDNQY
-524 VLTEKFKKEL
+524 VLTEKFK
-534 RDKHLG
+534 DAIQNKHIG
-540 STWAVMRA
+540 SSWAVMRA

-561 PEAAHN
+561 PETAGTV
-567 LTNEMQL
+567 LNEMQL

-612 TFNKRLENAL
+612 TFNKKLENIL
-622 GFCVANELYAQGA
+622 GWCVGSEIWAQGA

-661 PVLTAKMGGEYA
+661 PVLAGQMGGAYAKGLQEYT
-673 NGIQLYGTQS
+673 L
-683 YLPNI
+683 

-694 FTAHGISEGGHNGNT
+694 FAAHGISEGGHNGNT

-724 FMQAVQEYGVQSVM
+724 FVLAIQQFGAKSVM

-756 RDVLR
+756 RDELR
-761 HDWSFNGLV
+761 NEWGFKGLL

-778 GLVSARMAADY
+778 GLVSARIAADY

-829 ELVRRVLIQKFR
+829 ELVRRVLTHKFR

-850 KSFPKSEQDM
+850 KSFPKLEQDM
-860 LYDEDCNLNAARES
+860 TYDEDCNLNAARES

-924 QGIREKLPNAQV
+924 QGIREKLPDAQV
-936 EYVQGCHIRDTSLND
+936 EYVRGCHIRDTSLNE
-951 IARAVRAAEEAD
+951 IAQAVRAAEGAD

-995 DMDAGEGFDRATLKM
+995 DMDAGEGFDRATLNM
-1010 LGRQEELLKALYA
+1010 LGRQEELLKALCA

-1037 LDLSWADAHVPAIL
+1037 LDLSWADARVPAIL

-1057 SQGGGAIADIIFG
+1057 SQGGRAIADILFG

-1075 GKLPVSYPRS
+1075 GKLPISYPRS
-1085 VGQLPVYYNTTE
+1085 VGQLPVYYNATE
-1097 MRRDYTDEPASPL
+1097 VRRDYTDVPASPL

-1116 LSYTTFEYSNLQFV
+1116 LSYTTFEYSNLESC
-1130 WKNDTTLEVSFQL
+1130 WINDTTLDISCQL
-1143 TNTGQYDGA
+1143 TNTGNYDGA
-1152 EAVQLYMR
+1152 EATQLYMR

-1201 NADLRWVVEPGTV
+1201 NADLRWIVEPGTV

-1225 RLQEEV
+1225 RLQGEV
-1231 RVGR
+1231 RVER

>member
-1 MKNLYFFLLLCLLSV
+1 M
-16 HAFSQDVADVNPD
+16 
-29 LDLSAEYT
+29 
-37 QPREADVRAHLDQW
+37 
-51 QDLKFG
+51 
-57 MIIHWGLYAVLG
+57 
-69 IVESWSICSEDE
+69 
-81 DWIPRDS
+81 
-88 TMDYNAYKQWYWN
+88 
-101 LNKEFNPRQFDPD
+101 
-114 QWAASAKNAGM
+114 
-125 KYVVFTTKHHDG
+125 TT
-137 FSMYDTKYSDFSI
+137 
-150 AKGPFADHP
+150 
-159 KADVAKYVFDAF
+159 
-171 RKQDMMIGAYFSKP
+171 
-185 DWHSQDYWWSRY
+185 
-197 ATPDRHV
+197 
-204 NYKIENHP
+204 
-212 YRWDRYKD
+212 
-220 FVFNQI
+220 
-226 NEITSNYG
+226 
-234 KIDILWLDGGWV
+234 
-246 RAPKEDIGMDNIAKM
+246 
-261 ARRNQPGLII
+261 
-271 VDRTVTGEY
+271 
-280 ENYRTPEKMIPEKQL
+280 
-295 PYPWETCMPLSKDWG
+295 
-310 FVPGAVFKS
+310 
-319 PDVIISTLIEV
+319 
-330 VAKGGSLLLGVG
+330 
-342 PTPEGVIEPEVVRIL
+342 
-357 DEIGQWLKANGEAI
+357 
-371 YNTRNTP
+371 
-378 MYHDGNVWFTASKDK
+378 
-393 QTFYAI
+393 YAI
-399 VCPAGPMPATVSW
+399 VRPDGPMPATVSW
-412 HGNLPAKGSKMVLLA
+412 QGNLPAKGAKMILLA
-427 DRSVVKYK
+427 DRSAVKYK

-524 VLTEKFKKEL
+524 VLTEKFKDDIQT
-534 RDKHLG
+534 RHIG
-540 STWAVMRA
+540 STWAVLRA
-548 DPWTQKTLQNGLT
+548 DPWTQKTLQNGLS
-561 PEAAHN
+561 PEKAGTV
-567 LTNEMQL
+567 LNEMQL

-612 TFNKRLENAL
+612 TFNKKLENIL
-622 GFCVANELYAQGA
+622 GWCVGSEIWAQGA

-709 AQVGRRELLSVLSYP
+709 AQVGKRELLSMLSYP
-724 FMQAVQEYGVQSVM
+724 FMIALKQYGIRSVM

-936 EYVQGCHIRDTSLND
+936 EYVQGCHIRDTSLNE
-951 IARAVRAAEEAD
+951 IARAVRAAEGAD

-1172 LKAFEKVFLKKGE
+1172 LKAFDKVFLKKGE
-1185 TKTVTMTL
+1185 NKTVTMTL
-1193 SKSDFAIL
+1193 SKSDFAVL
-1201 NADLRWVVEPGTV
+1201 NEDLRWVVEPGTV
-1214 TLMLGSSSQDI
+1214 TLMVGSSSQDI
-1225 RLQEEV
+1225 RLQGEV

>member
-1 MKNLYFFLLLCLLSV
+1 MKNLYLFLLLCLMSI

-57 MIIHWGLYAVLG
+57 MIIHWGLYAVPG

-114 QWAASAKNAGM
+114 QWASCAKNAGM

-137 FSMYDTKYSDFSI
+137 FAMFDTKYSDYSV

-310 FVPGAVFKS
+310 FVPGATFKT
-319 PDVIISTLIEV
+319 PETIINTLVEV

-342 PTPEGVIEPEVVRIL
+342 PTPEGIIEPEVAKIL
-357 DEIGQWLKANGEAI
+357 DEIGKWLKANGEAI

-412 HGNLPAKGSKMVLLA
+412 HGNLPAKGLKMVLLA
-427 DRSVVKYK
+427 DRSIVKYK

-456 AIAFQMA
+456 AVAFQMA
-463 AGGFS
+463 ANGFS

-474 NGQCDPYENPNL
+474 NGRCDPYENPYL

-502 EKAGQLVM
+502 EKTGQLVM

-524 VLTEKFKKEL
+524 VLTEKFKDDIQT
-534 RDKHLG
+534 RHIG
-540 STWAVMRA
+540 STWAVLRA
-548 DPWTQKTLQNGLT
+548 DPWTQKTLQNGLS
-561 PEAAHN
+561 PEKAGTV
-567 LTNEMQL
+567 LNEMQL

-612 TFNKRLENAL
+612 TFNKKLENIL
-622 GFCVANELYAQGA
+622 GWCVGSEIWAQGA

-661 PVLTAKMGGEYA
+661 PVLAGQMGGAYAKGLQEYT
-673 NGIQLYGTQS
+673 L
-683 YLPNI
+683 

-709 AQVGRRELLSVLSYP
+709 AQVGKRELLSVLSYP
-724 FMQAVQEYGVQSVM
+724 FMMALRQYGIQSVM

-747 PCSGNKWLL
+747 PCTGNPWLL

-761 HDWSFNGLV
+761 HDWGFDGLV

-810 GEQLVQAVKKGLV
+810 GEPLLQAVKKGLV
-823 SESLVD
+823 NENQID
-829 ELVRRVLIQKFR
+829 ELVKHVLTQKF
-841 QGLFDNKFD
+841 QLGLFDASFD
-850 KSFPKSEQDM
+850 K
-860 LYDEDCNLNAARES
+860 LYVPFDNIFNEIWNLAAAQES
-874 VILLKNE
+874 IILLKNE
-881 NRTLPL
+881 NQILPF

-936 EYVQGCHIRDTSLND
+936 EYVQGCHIRDTSLNE
-951 IARAVRAAEEAD
+951 IARAVRAAEGAD

-995 DMDAGEGFDRATLKM
+995 DMDAGEGFDRATLRM

-1057 SQGGGAIADIIFG
+1057 AQGGRAVADILFG

-1075 GKLPVSYPRS
+1075 GKLPISYPRS

-1097 MRRDYTDEPASPL
+1097 VRRDYTDAPASPL

-1116 LSYTTFEYSNLQFV
+1116 LSYTTFEYSNMQSF
-1130 WKNDTTLEVSFQL
+1130 WENDTALEVCFQL

-1225 RLQEEV
+1225 RLQGEV

>member
-1 MKNLYFFLLLCLLSV
+1 MNVVHRFLLYITFLTLIISSN
-16 HAFSQDVADVNPD
+16 AQSF
-29 LDLSAEYT
+29 
-37 QPREADVRAHLDQW
+37 
-51 QDLKFG
+51 QDL
-57 MIIHWGLYAVLG
+57 
-69 IVESWSICSEDE
+69 
-81 DWIPRDS
+81 
-88 TMDYNAYKQWYWN
+88 
-101 LNKEFNPRQFDPD
+101 
-114 QWAASAKNAGM
+114 
-125 KYVVFTTKHHDG
+125 
-137 FSMYDTKYSDFSI
+137 
-150 AKGPFADHP
+150 
-159 KADVAKYVFDAF
+159 
-171 RKQDMMIGAYFSKP
+171 
-185 DWHSQDYWWSRY
+185 
-197 ATPDRHV
+197 
-204 NYKIENHP
+204 NH
-212 YRWDRYKD
+212 
-220 FVFNQI
+220 
-226 NEITSNYG
+226 
-234 KIDILWLDGGWV
+234 
-246 RAPKEDIGMDNIAKM
+246 
-261 ARRNQPGLII
+261 
-271 VDRTVTGEY
+271 
-280 ENYRTPEKMIPEKQL
+280 
-295 PYPWETCMPLSKDWG
+295 
-310 FVPGAVFKS
+310 
-319 PDVIISTLIEV
+319 
-330 VAKGGSLLLGVG
+330 
-342 PTPEGVIEPEVVRIL
+342 
-357 DEIGQWLKANGEAI
+357 
-371 YNTRNTP
+371 
-378 MYHDGNVWFTASKDK
+378 
-393 QTFYAI
+393 
-399 VCPAGPMPATVSW
+399 
-412 HGNLPAKGSKMVLLA
+412 
-427 DRSVVKYK
+427 
-435 ISGDSVII
+435 
-443 TVPKSVRAKGKPF
+443 
-456 AIAFQMA
+456 
-463 AGGFS
+463 
-468 YNDLNR
+468 
-474 NGQCDPYENPNL
+474 NGQMDSYENPKLN
-486 TVNER
+486 VEER

-709 AQVGRRELLSVLSYP
+709 AQVGKRELLSMLSYP
-724 FMQAVQEYGVQSVM
+724 FMIALKQYGIQSVM

-823 SESLVD
+823 TEAQID
-829 ELVRRVLIQKFR
+829 ELVKHVLTQKF
-841 QGLFDNKFD
+841 QLGLFDATFD
-850 KSFPKSEQDM
+850 KPYLPFDKILHESQ
-860 LYDEDCNLNAARES
+860 NLKVAQES
-874 VILLKNE
+874 VILLKNDNE
-881 NRTLPL
+881 ILPI
-887 SKEVKKVAV
+887 SKTVKKVAV

-924 QGIREKLPNAQV
+924 QGIREKLPNTQV
-936 EYVQGCHIRDTSLND
+936 EYVQGCHIRDTSLNE
-951 IARAVRAAEEAD
+951 IARAVRAAEGAD

-983 TGAAEVTGPAVS
+983 TGAAEVTGPAIS

-1057 SQGGGAIADIIFG
+1057 SQGGRAIADILFG
-1070 DVNPS
+1070 DVTPS

-1143 TNTGQYDGA
+1143 TNTGNYDGA

-1225 RLQEEV
+1225 RLQGEV

>member
-1 MKNLYFFLLLCLLSV
+1 MEKYYICTLKIKTRKMKIFCRL
-16 HAFSQDVADVNPD
+16 
-29 LDLSAEYT
+29 
-37 QPREADVRAHLDQW
+37 
-51 QDLKFG
+51 
-57 MIIHWGLYAVLG
+57 
-69 IVESWSICSEDE
+69 
-81 DWIPRDS
+81 
-88 TMDYNAYKQWYWN
+88 
-101 LNKEFNPRQFDPD
+101 
-114 QWAASAKNAGM
+114 
-125 KYVVFTTKHHDG
+125 
-137 FSMYDTKYSDFSI
+137 
-150 AKGPFADHP
+150 
-159 KADVAKYVFDAF
+159 
-171 RKQDMMIGAYFSKP
+171 
-185 DWHSQDYWWSRY
+185 
-197 ATPDRHV
+197 
-204 NYKIENHP
+204 
-212 YRWDRYKD
+212 
-220 FVFNQI
+220 
-226 NEITSNYG
+226 
-234 KIDILWLDGGWV
+234 
-246 RAPKEDIGMDNIAKM
+246 
-261 ARRNQPGLII
+261 
-271 VDRTVTGEY
+271 
-280 ENYRTPEKMIPEKQL
+280 
-295 PYPWETCMPLSKDWG
+295 
-310 FVPGAVFKS
+310 
-319 PDVIISTLIEV
+319 
-330 VAKGGSLLLGVG
+330 SLLL
-342 PTPEGVIEPEVVRIL
+342 TL
-357 DEIGQWLKANGEAI
+357 TA
-371 YNTRNTP
+371 
-378 MYHDGNVWFTASKDK
+378 FT
-393 QTFYAI
+393 T
-399 VCPAGPMPATVSW
+399 AG
-412 HGNLPAKGSKMVLLA
+412 
-427 DRSVVKYK
+427 
-435 ISGDSVII
+435 
-443 TVPKSVRAKGKPF
+443 
-456 AIAFQMA
+456 IAQ
-463 AGGFS
+463 S
-468 YNDLNR
+468 YIDLNH
-474 NGQCDPYENPNL
+474 NGQMDPYENPKL
-486 TVNER
+486 SVEER
-491 VEDLLSKMTLE
+491 VGDLLSQMTLE

-524 VLTEKFKKEL
+524 VLTEKFK
-534 RDKHLG
+534 DAIQNKHIG
-540 STWAVMRA
+540 SSWAVMRA

-561 PEAAHN
+561 PETAGTV
-567 LTNEMQL
+567 LNEMQL

-612 TFNKRLENAL
+612 TFNKKLENIL
-622 GFCVANELYAQGA
+622 GWCVGSEIWAQGA

-661 PVLTAKMGGEYA
+661 PVLAGQMGGAYAKGLQEYT
-673 NGIQLYGTQS
+673 L
-683 YLPNI
+683 

-694 FTAHGISEGGHNGNT
+694 FAAHGISEGGHNGNT

-724 FMQAVQEYGVQSVM
+724 FVLAIQQFGAKSVM

-756 RDVLR
+756 RDELR
-761 HDWSFNGLV
+761 NEWGFKGLL

-778 GLVSARMAADY
+778 GLVSARIAADY

-810 GEQLVQAVKKGLV
+810 GKQLVQAVKKGLV

-829 ELVRRVLIQKFR
+829 ELVRRVLTHKFR

-850 KSFPKSEQDM
+850 KSFPKLEQDM
-860 LYDEDCNLNAARES
+860 TYDEDCNLNAARES

-924 QGIREKLPNAQV
+924 QGIREKLPDAQV
-936 EYVQGCHIRDTSLND
+936 EYVRGCHIRDTSLNE
-951 IARAVRAAEEAD
+951 IAQAVRAAEGAD

-995 DMDAGEGFDRATLKM
+995 DMDAGEGFDRATLNM
-1010 LGRQEELLKALYA
+1010 LGRQEELLKALCA

-1037 LDLSWADAHVPAIL
+1037 LDLSWADARVPAIL

-1057 SQGGGAIADIIFG
+1057 SQGGRAIADILFG

-1075 GKLPVSYPRS
+1075 GKLPISYPRS
-1085 VGQLPVYYNTTE
+1085 VGQLPVYYNATE
-1097 MRRDYTDEPASPL
+1097 VRRDYTDVPASPL

-1116 LSYTTFEYSNLQFV
+1116 LSYTTFEYSNLESC
-1130 WKNDTTLEVSFQL
+1130 WINDTTLDISCQL
-1143 TNTGQYDGA
+1143 TNTGNYDGA
-1152 EAVQLYMR
+1152 EATQLYMR

-1201 NADLRWVVEPGTV
+1201 NADLRWIVEPGTV

-1225 RLQEEV
+1225 RLQGEV
-1231 RVGR
+1231 RVER

>member
-1 MKNLYFFLLLCLLSV
+1 MKNIRRLALFLTLTTF
-16 HAFSQDVADVNPD
+16 AATGVA
-29 LDLSAEYT
+29 
-37 QPREADVRAHLDQW
+37 Q
-51 QDLKFG
+51 
-57 MIIHWGLYAVLG
+57 
-69 IVESWSICSEDE
+69 
-81 DWIPRDS
+81 
-88 TMDYNAYKQWYWN
+88 
-101 LNKEFNPRQFDPD
+101 
-114 QWAASAKNAGM
+114 
-125 KYVVFTTKHHDG
+125 
-137 FSMYDTKYSDFSI
+137 
-150 AKGPFADHP
+150 
-159 KADVAKYVFDAF
+159 
-171 RKQDMMIGAYFSKP
+171 
-185 DWHSQDYWWSRY
+185 
-197 ATPDRHV
+197 
-204 NYKIENHP
+204 
-212 YRWDRYKD
+212 
-220 FVFNQI
+220 
-226 NEITSNYG
+226 
-234 KIDILWLDGGWV
+234 
-246 RAPKEDIGMDNIAKM
+246 
-261 ARRNQPGLII
+261 
-271 VDRTVTGEY
+271 
-280 ENYRTPEKMIPEKQL
+280 
-295 PYPWETCMPLSKDWG
+295 
-310 FVPGAVFKS
+310 
-319 PDVIISTLIEV
+319 
-330 VAKGGSLLLGVG
+330 
-342 PTPEGVIEPEVVRIL
+342 
-357 DEIGQWLKANGEAI
+357 
-371 YNTRNTP
+371 
-378 MYHDGNVWFTASKDK
+378 
-393 QTFYAI
+393 
-399 VCPAGPMPATVSW
+399 
-412 HGNLPAKGSKMVLLA
+412 
-427 DRSVVKYK
+427 
-435 ISGDSVII
+435 
-443 TVPKSVRAKGKPF
+443 
-456 AIAFQMA
+456 
-463 AGGFS
+463 S
-468 YNDLNR
+468 YIDLNH
-474 NGQCDPYENPNL
+474 NGQMDPYENPEL
-486 TVNER
+486 TVEKR

-517 EKTGNQY
+517 EKSGKKY
-524 VLTEKFKKEL
+524 VLTDKFKDAIQN
-534 RDKHLG
+534 RNIG

-561 PEAAHN
+561 PESAHY

-612 TFNKRLENAL
+612 TFNQKLESYL
-622 GFCVANELYAQGA
+622 GFCAANEIGSQGA

-673 NGIQLYGTQS
+673 NGIQSYGPQS

-724 FMQAVQEYGVQSVM
+724 FMIALKQYGIQSVM

-747 PCSGNKWLL
+747 PCSG
-756 RDVLR
+756 
-761 HDWSFNGLV
+761 
-770 ISDLYAIN
+770 
-778 GLVSARMAADY
+778 ARIAADY
-789 SEAAALAVK
+789 SEAAAMAVK

-810 GEQLVQAVKKGLV
+810 GEQLVQAVKNGLV
-823 SESLVD
+823 TEAQID
-829 ELVRRVLIQKFR
+829 ELVKHVLTQKF
-841 QGLFDNKFD
+841 QLGLFDDTFD
-850 KSFPKSEQDM
+850 KPYVAFDKTLHEIW
-860 LYDEDCNLNAARES
+860 NLKAAQES
-874 VILLKNE
+874 IILLKND
-881 NRTLPL
+881 NHTLPL

-924 QGIREKLPNAQV
+924 QGIREKLPDAQV

-951 IARAVRAAEEAD
+951 IARAVRAAEGAD

-1010 LGRQEELLKALYA
+1010 LGRQEELLKALCA

-1057 SQGGGAIADIIFG
+1057 SQGGRAVADILFG

-1075 GKLPVSYPRS
+1075 GKLPISYPRS
-1085 VGQLPVYYNTTE
+1085 VGQLPVYYNATE
-1097 MRRDYTDEPASPL
+1097 VRRDYTDAPASPL

-1116 LSYTTFEYSNLQFV
+1116 LSYTTFEYSNLQSV
-1130 WKNDTTLEVSFQL
+1130 WKNDTTLEVSFLL

-1152 EAVQLYMR
+1152 EAAQLYMR
-1160 HNQASVKTPERQ
+1160 HNKASVKTPERQ

-1193 SKSDFAIL
+1193 SKLDFAIL
-1201 NADLRWVVEPGTV
+1201 NEDLQWVVEPGTV
-1214 TLMLGSSSQDI
+1214 TLMVGSSSQDI
-1225 RLQEEV
+1225 RGEIIV
-1231 RVGR
+1231 NS

>member
-1 MKNLYFFLLLCLLSV
+1 MKRFLTIVLLFLIFVPVRLLAQS
-16 HAFSQDVADVNPD
+16 F
-29 LDLSAEYT
+29 
-37 QPREADVRAHLDQW
+37 
-51 QDLKFG
+51 QDL
-57 MIIHWGLYAVLG
+57 
-69 IVESWSICSEDE
+69 
-81 DWIPRDS
+81 
-88 TMDYNAYKQWYWN
+88 
-101 LNKEFNPRQFDPD
+101 
-114 QWAASAKNAGM
+114 
-125 KYVVFTTKHHDG
+125 
-137 FSMYDTKYSDFSI
+137 
-150 AKGPFADHP
+150 
-159 KADVAKYVFDAF
+159 
-171 RKQDMMIGAYFSKP
+171 
-185 DWHSQDYWWSRY
+185 
-197 ATPDRHV
+197 
-204 NYKIENHP
+204 NH
-212 YRWDRYKD
+212 
-220 FVFNQI
+220 
-226 NEITSNYG
+226 
-234 KIDILWLDGGWV
+234 
-246 RAPKEDIGMDNIAKM
+246 
-261 ARRNQPGLII
+261 
-271 VDRTVTGEY
+271 
-280 ENYRTPEKMIPEKQL
+280 
-295 PYPWETCMPLSKDWG
+295 
-310 FVPGAVFKS
+310 
-319 PDVIISTLIEV
+319 
-330 VAKGGSLLLGVG
+330 
-342 PTPEGVIEPEVVRIL
+342 
-357 DEIGQWLKANGEAI
+357 
-371 YNTRNTP
+371 
-378 MYHDGNVWFTASKDK
+378 
-393 QTFYAI
+393 
-399 VCPAGPMPATVSW
+399 
-412 HGNLPAKGSKMVLLA
+412 
-427 DRSVVKYK
+427 
-435 ISGDSVII
+435 
-443 TVPKSVRAKGKPF
+443 
-456 AIAFQMA
+456 
-463 AGGFS
+463 
-468 YNDLNR
+468 
-474 NGQCDPYENPNL
+474 NGQMDPYENPKL
-486 TVNER
+486 SVKER
-491 VEDLLSKMTLE
+491 VGDLLSQMTLE

-524 VLTEKFKKEL
+524 VLTEKFK
-534 RDKHLG
+534 DAIQNKHIG

-612 TFNKRLENAL
+612 TFNKKLESLL
-622 GFCVANELYAQGA
+622 GWNVASELYAQGA
-635 QIAFGPV
+635 QISFGPV

-661 PVLTAKMGGEYA
+661 PVLAGQMGGAYA
-673 NGIQLYGTQS
+673 KGLQDYSL
-683 YLPNI
+683 

-724 FMQAVQEYGVQSVM
+724 FMIALKQYGIQSVM

-761 HDWSFNGLV
+761 HDWGFNGLV

-778 GLVSARMAADY
+778 GLVSARIAADY

-810 GEQLVQAVKKGLV
+810 GEQLVQAVKNGLL
-823 SESLVD
+823 SEDQID
-829 ELVRRVLIQKFR
+829 ELVKHVLTQKFR
-841 QGLFDNKFD
+841 LGLFDATFD
-850 KSFPKSEQDM
+850 KPYVPFYNVTNES
-860 LYDEDCNLNAARES
+860 LNLEAARES
-874 VILLKNE
+874 VVLLKNE

-887 SKEVKKVAV
+887 SKEVKKVAI

-924 QGIREKLPNAQV
+924 QGIREKLPAAQV

-951 IARAVRAAEEAD
+951 IARAVRAAADAD

-995 DMDAGEGFDRATLKM
+995 DMDAGEGFDRATLNM

-1037 LDLSWADAHVPAIL
+1037 LDLSWADAHMPAIL

-1057 SQGGGAIADIIFG
+1057 SQGGRAIADILFG

-1075 GKLPVSYPRS
+1075 GKLPISYPRS
-1085 VGQLPVYYNTTE
+1085 VGQLPVYYNATE
-1097 MRRDYTDEPASPL
+1097 VRRDYTDAPASPL

-1116 LSYTTFEYSNLQFV
+1116 LSYTNFEYSNLQSV

-1152 EAVQLYMR
+1152 EAAQLYMR
-1160 HNQASVKTPERQ
+1160 HNKASVKTPERQ

-1185 TKTVTMTL
+1185 TTTVTMML

-1201 NADLRWVVEPGTV
+1201 NEDLQWVVEPGTV
-1214 TLMLGSSSQDI
+1214 TLMVGSSSQDI
-1225 RLQEEV
+1225 RGEIIVE
-1231 RVGR
+1231 R

>member
-16 HAFSQDVADVNPD
+16 PAYSQDAADANPD
-29 LDLSAEYT
+29 LDLSAQYT
-37 QPREADVRAHLDQW
+37 PPREADVRAHLDQW

-57 MIIHWGLYAVLG
+57 MIIHWGLYAVPG

-81 DWIPRDS
+81 DWIPHDS

-246 RAPKEDIGMDNIAKM
+246 RAPKEDIGMDNIARM

-378 MYHDGNVWFTASKDK
+378 IYHDGNVWFTASKDK
-393 QTFYAI
+393 LTTYAI
-399 VCPAGPMPATVSW
+399 VRPDGPMPATVSW
-412 HGNLPAKGSKMVLLA
+412 HGNLPAKGAKMILLA
-427 DRSVVKYK
+427 DRSAVKYK

-443 TVPKSVRAKGKPF
+443 TVPKSVRATGKPF
-456 AIAFQMA
+456 AVAFQTA
-463 AGGFS
+463 ASGFS

-524 VLTEKFKKEL
+524 VLTDKFKKEL
-534 RDKHLG
+534 REKHLG

-709 AQVGRRELLSVLSYP
+709 AQVGKRELLSMLSYP
-724 FMQAVQEYGVQSVM
+724 FMIALKQYGIRSVM

-810 GEQLVQAVKKGLV
+810 GEQLVQAVKNGLV
-823 SESLVD
+823 TEAQID
-829 ELVRRVLIQKFR
+829 ELVKHVLTQKF
-841 QGLFDNKFD
+841 QLGLFDATFD
-850 KSFPKSEQDM
+850 KPYLPFDKILHESQ
-860 LYDEDCNLNAARES
+860 NLKVAQES
-874 VILLKNE
+874 VILLKNDNE
-881 NRTLPL
+881 ILPI
-887 SKEVKKVAV
+887 SKTVKKVAV

-911 TAPQADGSVITVL
+911 TAPQAEGSVITVL

-936 EYVQGCHIRDTSLND
+936 EYVQGCHIRDTSLNE
-951 IARAVRAAEEAD
+951 IAQAVRAAEGAD

-1097 MRRDYTDEPASPL
+1097 MRRDYTDGPASPL

-1172 LKAFEKVFLKKGE
+1172 LKAFDKVFLKKGE
-1185 TKTVTMTL
+1185 NKTVTMTL
-1193 SKSDFAIL
+1193 SKSDFAVL
-1201 NADLRWVVEPGTV
+1201 NEDLRWVVEPGTV

-1225 RLQEEV
+1225 RLQGEV

>member
-1 MKNLYFFLLLCLLSV
+1 MKKLYFLFSLLLLLFSGY
-16 HAFSQDVADVNPD
+16 SQDAADANPD

-37 QPREADVRAHLDQW
+37 PPREADVRAHLDQW

-57 MIIHWGLYAVLG
+57 MIIHWGLYAVPG

-101 LNKEFNPRQFDPD
+101 LNKEFNPRQFNPD
-114 QWAASAKNAGM
+114 QWAASAKKAGM

-137 FSMYDTKYSDFSI
+137 FAMYDTKYSEFSI
-150 AKGPFADHP
+150 SKGPFADHP
-159 KADVAKYVFDAF
+159 KADVAKYVFEAF
-171 RKQDMMIGAYFSKP
+171 RNQNMMIGAYFSKP
-185 DWHSQDYWWSRY
+185 DWHSQDYWWNRY

-204 NYKIENHP
+204 NYTITNHP
-212 YRWDRYKD
+212 QRWND
-220 FVFNQI
+220 FKQFVYNQI

-246 RAPKEDIGMDNIAKM
+246 RAPKEDIGMDNIARM

-342 PTPEGVIEPEVVRIL
+342 PTPEGVIEPEVTKIL
-357 DEIGQWLKANGEAI
+357 DEIGNWLKNNGEAI

-378 MYHDGNVWFTASKDK
+378 IYHDENVWFTASKDK
-393 QTFYAI
+393 LTTYAI
-399 VCPAGPMPATVSW
+399 VRPEGPMPATISW
-412 HGNLPAKGSKMVLLA
+412 HGNLPAKGAKMVLLA
-427 DRSVVKYK
+427 DKSVIKYK
-435 ISGDSVII
+435 ISGDSVIV

-456 AIAFQMA
+456 AVAFKTMA
-463 AGGFS
+463 NGFS

-474 NGQCDPYENPNL
+474 NGQCDPYENPYL

-524 VLTEKFKKEL
+524 VLTEKFKDAIQT
-534 RDKHLG
+534 RHIG

-582 GIPLMF
+582 GIPLLF

-600 TTVLPTAIGRAS
+600 TMVLPTAIGRAS
-612 TFNKRLENAL
+612 TFDKTLEGKL
-622 GFCVANELYAQGA
+622 GWLVARETGSQGA
-635 QIAFGPV
+635 HIAFGPV

-661 PVLTAKMGGEYA
+661 PVLTGLMGGAYA
-673 NGIQLYGTQS
+673 SGLQGYG
-683 YLPNI
+683 L

-694 FTAHGISEGGHNGNT
+694 FTAHGISEGGHNGNS
-709 AQVGRRELLSVLSYP
+709 AQVGKRELLAVLSYP
-724 FMQAVQEYGVQSVM
+724 FQKALWLGGAQSVM

-761 HDWSFNGLV
+761 HEWGFNGLV

-778 GLVSARMAADY
+778 GLVSARMASNY

-810 GEQLVQAVKKGLV
+810 GEQLVQAEKNGLV
-823 SESLVD
+823 TESQID
-829 ELVRRVLIQKFR
+829 ELVKHVLTQKF
-841 QGLFDNKFD
+841 QLGLFDATFD
-850 KSFPKSEQDM
+850 KPYVPFDKPLHESQ
-860 LYDEDCNLNAARES
+860 NLKVAQES
-874 VILLKNE
+874 VILLKND
-881 NRTLPL
+881 NQTLPI

-911 TAPQADGSVITVL
+911 TAPQADGSVVTVL

-1010 LGRQEELLKALYA
+1010 LGRQEELLQALYN

-1037 LDLSWADAHVPAIL
+1037 LDLSWADANVPAIL

-1057 SQGGGAIADIIFG
+1057 AQGGRAVADILFG

-1075 GKLPVSYPRS
+1075 GKLPISYPRS

-1097 MRRDYTDEPASPL
+1097 VRRDYTDASASPL

-1116 LSYTTFEYSNLQFV
+1116 LSYTTFEYSNLQSV
-1130 WKNDTTLEVSFQL
+1130 WKNDSTMEVSFQL
-1143 TNTGQYDGA
+1143 TNTGQYNGA
-1152 EAVQLYMR
+1152 EAVQLYMH

-1172 LKAFEKVFLKKGE
+1172 LKAFDKVFLKKGE

-1201 NADLRWVVEPGTV
+1201 NADLLWVVEPGTV
-1214 TLMLGSSSQDI
+1214 TLMVGSSSQDI
-1225 RLQEEV
+1225 RLQGEV
-1231 RVGR
+1231 RIER